1 MRVVM
6 HQCHIPKVKAADA
19 DAWDTATRPSSN
31 RNPVASS
38 HNGGNARQNL
48 TRVGRIGLKNGARLL
63 AGSVAKRELS
73 RLRMYLATPIAL
85 GRGNCRQRYEA
96 SCIANNC
103 NKTVKVELMK
113 QLPVLFNF

>member
-1 MRVVM
+1 M

-73 RLRMYLATPIAL
+73 RLRVYLATPIAL
-85 GRGNCRQRYEA
+85 ERGNCRQRYEA